1 MEIISN
7 SFIISVTDAEDLV
20 NELLTVSNDL
30 QVMVD
35 SNASENFKREFT
47 ALWERKNELILRIVR
62 EMTGKQM
69 PYGDVLQATIGKRNR
84 EQASVIANRLK
95 RLQPTEPK

>member
-84 EQASVIANRLK
+84 EQTEKAAANRA
-95 RLQPTEPK
+95 